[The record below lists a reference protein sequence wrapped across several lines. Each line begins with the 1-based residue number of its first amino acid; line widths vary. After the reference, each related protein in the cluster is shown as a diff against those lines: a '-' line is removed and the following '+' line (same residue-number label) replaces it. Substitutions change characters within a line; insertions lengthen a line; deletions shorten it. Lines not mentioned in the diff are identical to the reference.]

1 MSDLRSSALIRGK
14 NSETDSPVIPSRL
27 RHTVRL
33 GLRSLAAH
41 RLRSGLTM
49 LGIVL
54 GVGSVIVMLAV
65 GEAARYQALKQLED
79 LGANTVVLRSVK
91 PTDEPN
97 QQQGVDLLAYG
108 ITFHD
113 LARIRESIPTIAGA
127 TPMREYRKTV
137 RYLDRKLDA
146 RVVGV
151 TPDFLRQHNIRLASG
166 RGIDA
171 LDEDTYANVAVL
183 GSAAAEVL
191 FPTDDPVGRTVSLDC
206 IDRLRSFTV
215 IGVAEP
221 KTLAAGDGSGDA
233 DYTRVVFIPFATDR
247 ARLGREIIS
256 IKTGSFSVERLE
268 ISQVTVSV
276 GSVAD
281 VPRTAKAIQSLID
294 QFHSRK
300 DVTVT
305 VPLDLLRKAE
315 ETQRLF
321 TLILGSIAGISLVVG
336 GIGIVNIMLATVTE
350 RTREIGIRRA
360 LGAKR
365 KDIAAQFLAET
376 LLLSCLGGLL
386 GVAVG
391 VALSYLV
398 SGLIGLPT
406 IIRVWSPLVA
416 FGVSVLVGLASGVYP
431 ARRAARLDP
440 IEALRH
446 V

>member
-1 MSDLRSSALIRGK
+1 
-14 NSETDSPVIPSRL
+14 VITSRL
-27 RHTVRL
+27 GHTVRL

-79 LGANTVVLRSVK
+79 LGANTILLRSVK
-91 PTDEPN
+91 PTDEPS

-108 ITFHD
+108 LTFND
-113 LARIRESIPTIAGA
+113 LARIRGTVPTVAAA

-137 RYLDRKLDA
+137 RHLDRKLEA

-151 TPDFLRQHNIRLASG
+151 TPDFLRQHNIRVATG

-171 LDEDTYANVAVL
+171 LDEEGFANVAVL
-183 GSAAAEVL
+183 GAGAAEVL
-191 FPTDDPVGRTVSLDC
+191 FPTQDPVGRTVSLDC
-206 IDRLRSFTV
+206 VDRLRSFTV
-215 IGVAEP
+215 VGVAEP
-221 KTLAAGDGSGDA
+221 KTLATGDGGGDT
-233 DYTRVVFIPFATDR
+233 DFNRVVMIPFATDR
-247 ARLGREIIS
+247 ARLGRELITL
-256 IKTGSFSVERLE
+256 KAGSFSVERLE
-268 ISQVTVSV
+268 ISQLTVTV
-276 GSVAD
+276 GDIAD
-281 VPRTAKAIQSLID
+281 VPRTARALQSLLD
-294 QFHSRK
+294 QFHPRK

-321 TLILGSIAGISLVVG
+321 TLILGSIAGISLLVG

-376 LLLSCLGGLL
+376 LLLSCLGGVL
-386 GVAVG
+386 GVALGVG
-391 VALSYLV
+391 LAYVV

-406 IIRVWSPLVA
+406 IIRAWSPVVA